1 MKIKAILVDDE
12 PWSVQQFRMEC
23 QDMNIDLLECFVD
36 AETALSYA
44 MQHTVELALLD
55 VKLPDMDGI
64 VLGRELRKI
73 NQDMLIIY
81 ISAYEEYIKEAI
93 VDVKADYYIL
103 KPYSAADVADV
114 MERIKYLSGRLRKR
128 VAVRTFGEFDIFV
141 DGELVTFSNQKAK
154 ELFALCIDSGG
165 EVTMKRAVEMLW
177 ENRDYDEKVKCLYR
191 KAVIYLRMIFKE
203 YGMENIFQ
211 SARGSCHINREEIFC
226 DYYEVLDGKNIKET
240 LFDGKYM
247 SNYSWGEETCG
258 HLCRMASESLLD

>member
-1 MKIKAILVDDE
+1 MRIKTILVEDE
-12 PWSVQQFRMEC
+12 WWSRDQFCKESRNM
-23 QDMNIDLLECFVD
+23 DIDLLECFAD

-44 MQHTVELALLD
+44 MQHTVELAFLD

-64 VLGRELRKI
+64 VLGRKLRKI
-73 NQDMLIIY
+73 NRNMLIIY

-103 KPYSAADVADV
+103 KPYNAADVADV

-165 EVTMKRAVEMLW
+165 EVTMKRAVEILW

-191 KAVIYLRMIFKE
+191 KAVVYLRMMFKE
-203 YGMENIFQ
+203 YDMENIFQ

-226 DYYEVLDGKNIKET
+226 DYYEVLNGKNIKET

>member
-1 MKIKAILVDDE
+1 MQIKAILVDDE
-12 PWSVQQFRMEC
+12 PWSVQQFVMEC
-23 QDMNIDLLECFVD
+23 QDMGIDLQGCFAD
-36 AETALSYA
+36 GETALSYVA
-44 MQHTVELALLD
+44 KHTVELALLD

-64 VLGRELRKI
+64 VLGKELRKI
-73 NQDMLIIY
+73 NRDMLIIY

-93 VDVKADYYIL
+93 LDVKADYYIL

-114 MERIKYLSGRLRKR
+114 MERIKYLSGRVHKR

-141 DGELVTFSNQKAK
+141 DGELVMFSNQKAK

-165 EVTMKRAVEMLW
+165 EVTMKRAVEALW

-191 KAVIYLRMIFKE
+191 KAVVYLRMIFKE
-203 YGMENIFQ
+203 YGIENTFQ
-211 SARGSCHINREEIFC
+211 SARGSCHINKEKIIC
-226 DYYEVLDGKNIKET
+226 DYYEVLNGKNIKET
-240 LFDGKYM
+240 LFNGRYM